1 MEGIDAHESDGEVR
15 FGVRLQPRASRNAI
29 EGVRDGALL
38 VRVAAP
44 PVDGEANEAL
54 VRLLAARL
62 NVPKSAV
69 RILSGE
75 RGRTKRVAVRGVS
88 EEKVRELTAPET
100 A

>member
-1 MEGIDAHESDGEVR
+1 MEGIDAQESDGEVR
-15 FGVRLQPRASRNAI
+15 FAVRVQPRASRNAI
-29 EGVRDGALL
+29 EGVRNGALL
-38 VRVAAP
+38 IRLTAP
-44 PVDGEANEAL
+44 PVEGEANEAL

-88 EEKVRELTAPET
+88 AEQVRALTT
-100 A
+100 AEPA